1 MDIPSEEYSEEY
13 FQIIRKRYLLQD
25 AWMKTRIMDVI
36 SSLNPSPGET
46 ILDVG
51 CSVGTISLECRKRGA
66 LVTAVDYSDI
76 AIRMAREL
84 ELEVLGEN
92 GIEYRSLDVKDIS
105 SLSRK
110 FDKVVTADFIEHISR
125 ELFEIFISGV
135 KHLMRVGSI
144 MVIYTP
150 NGSVK
155 PNFFQKFVRLLGLLS
170 CFKNDDLKREERHS
184 FSRRSYLS
192 SELEVTLD
200 EKYEYLHVDV
210 KTASYLHETLIKNN
224 FKIHKIKVS
233 RGSSRLQ
240 KLPYPFNILWGG
252 HLCVIAEK
260 VCA

>member
-13 FQIIRKRYLLQD
+13 FQIIRRRYLLQD
-25 AWMKTRIMDVI
+25 AWMRKRIVDVL

-51 CSVGTISLECRKRGA
+51 CSVGTISLECRKIGA

-92 GIEYRSLDVKDIS
+92 GIEYRVLDVKDLS

-135 KHLMRVGSI
+135 TQLMRVGGI

-150 NGSVK
+150 NGLVS
-155 PNFFQKFVRLLGLLS
+155 PNLLQKLVRLFGLLPG
-170 CFKNDDLKREERHS
+170 FKNDDLKKEEIHS
-184 FSRRSYLS
+184 FSQQSHLS
-192 SELEVTLD
+192 DELKYTMD

-210 KTASYLHETLIKNN
+210 KTASYLHETLTKNN
-224 FKIHKIKVS
+224 FKIQKIKVT

-260 VCA
+260 V